1 MVTNPTIKLQAPRLL
16 ILDEDAKLRSM
27 LRQYL
32 GQFGFLAYEVNS
44 PAELNRALEHEDYD
58 LLMMDVVM
66 LAEDGLVFLRR
77 LREEG
82 HTIPVVIL
90 SARGDLIDRLL
101 GLQQGADGYLV
112 KPFEPRELLAK
123 VEAILRRV
131 RITQQ
136 HSIAQLK
143 SIRLGTTSIDL
154 EGRRVHRDGEVIELS
169 TREFELLKVFLKH
182 QNRPLSRARLMA
194 LSQGVDSESSE
205 RTIDVQVLRLRKI
218 IETDPSKPRYLRT
231 VWGSGYIFVPD
242 KN

>member
-1 MVTNPTIKLQAPRLL
+1 MVTTPTIKLQAPRLL

-27 LRQYL
+27 LQQYL
-32 GQFGFLAYEVNS
+32 GQFGFPVYVVSS

-66 LAEDGLVFLRR
+66 LAG
-77 LREEG
+77 
-82 HTIPVVIL
+82 
-90 SARGDLIDRLL
+90 
-101 GLQQGADGYLV
+101 DGYLA

-123 VEAILRRV
+123 VEAIIRRV

-136 HSIAQLK
+136 HSIAQQK

-154 EGRRVHRDGEVIELS
+154 EGRRAHRDGEVMELS
-169 TREFELLKVFLKH
+169 TREFELLRVFLRH

-218 IETDPSKPRYLRT
+218 IETDPSKPRYLQT